1 MNKGQEQR
9 LLEALN
15 EYYNNEGWDS
25 KDSIPE
31 DGLIPL
37 GYTTSDLDDDYEHD
51 IEIKFDLKEL
61 CYLNYVDFELV
72 LKEYVYSFEQL
83 LEDLNASF
91 DDISYNCLKKGR
103 ERYME
108 AKDEKTSL
116 YIYQA

>member
-1 MNKGQEQR
+1 MTKEQEQM

-72 LKEYVYSFEQL
+72 LKEYVDSIEQFID
-83 LEDLNASF
+83 DLNASF
-91 DDISYNCLKKGR
+91 DDMIYNCLKKGR
-103 ERYME
+103 E
-108 AKDEKTSL
+108 
-116 YIYQA
+116 IYGGKR

>member
-1 MNKGQEQR
+1 MTKEQEQR

-25 KDSIPE
+25 IDELPE
-31 DGLIPL
+31 DGILSL
-37 GYTTSDLDDDYEHD
+37 GYTTYDLDDDEEHD
-51 IEIKFDLKEL
+51 IEIKFDLNEF

-72 LKEYVYSFEQL
+72 LKEYVDSFEQL

-103 ERYME
+103 E
-108 AKDEKTSL
+108 
-116 YIYQA
+116 IYGGK

>member
-1 MNKGQEQR
+1 MTKEQEQR

-25 KDSIPE
+25 IDKLPE
-31 DGLIPL
+31 DGILSL
-37 GYTTSDLDDDYEHD
+37 GYTTYDLDDEEEHD
-51 IEIKFDLKEL
+51 IEIKFDLNEL

-91 DDISYNCLKKGR
+91 DDISYNCHKKGR
-103 ERYME
+103 E
-108 AKDEKTSL
+108 
-116 YIYQA
+116 IYGGKR

>member
-1 MNKGQEQR
+1 MTKDQEQM

-72 LKEYVYSFEQL
+72 LKEYVDSIEQFID
-83 LEDLNASF
+83 DLNASF
-91 DDISYNCLKKGR
+91 DDMIYNCLKKGR
-103 ERYME
+103 E
-108 AKDEKTSL
+108 
-116 YIYQA
+116 IYGGK

>member
-1 MNKGQEQR
+1 MTKDQDQL

-61 CYLNYVDFELV
+61 CYLNYVDFKLV
-72 LKEYVYSFEQL
+72 LKEYVDSFEQL

-103 ERYME
+103 E
-108 AKDEKTSL
+108 
-116 YIYQA
+116 IYGGKR

>member
-1 MNKGQEQR
+1 MTKEQEQR

-31 DGLIPL
+31 DGILSL
-37 GYTTSDLDDDYEHD
+37 GYTTYDLDDDEEHD
-51 IEIKFDLKEL
+51 IEIKFDLNEL
-61 CYLNYVDFELV
+61 CYLNYVDFKLV
-72 LKEYVYSFEQL
+72 LKEYVDSFEQL

-103 ERYME
+103 E
-108 AKDEKTSL
+108 
-116 YIYQA
+116 IYGGKR